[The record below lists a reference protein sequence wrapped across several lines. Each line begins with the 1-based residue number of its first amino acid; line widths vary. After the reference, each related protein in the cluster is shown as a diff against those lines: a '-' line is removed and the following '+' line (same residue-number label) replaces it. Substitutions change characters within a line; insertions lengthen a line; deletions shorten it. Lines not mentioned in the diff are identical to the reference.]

1 MKWKIK
7 YSDQARRDIRDI
19 YEYLAYEQQEPEMA
33 AKQVQKIMK
42 SIRRLDEM
50 PMRYSI
56 YKEEPW
62 KSQGVRYY
70 PEGGQLIFYQ
80 VEREK
85 RTVNIVRV
93 MNERRNVKGEV
104 RRKGEPE
111 YRTGNKNK

>member
-7 YSDQARRDIRDI
+7 YSDQARVDIRDI
-19 YEYLAYEQQEPEMA
+19 YEYLAYEQHEPETA

-50 PMRYSI
+50 PMRYPI
-56 YKEEPW
+56 YREEPW
-62 KSQGVRYY
+62 KSQGIRYY
-70 PEGGQLIFYQ
+70 PEGRRLVFYQ

-93 MNERRNVKGEV
+93 MDERRDKSG
-104 RRKGEPE
+104 R
-111 YRTGNKNK
+111 

>member
-19 YEYLAYEQQEPEMA
+19 YEYMAYEVHEPEMA

-42 SIRRLDEM
+42 NIRRLDEM
-50 PMRYSI
+50 PMRYPI
-56 YKEEPW
+56 YREEPW

-70 PEGGQLIFYQ
+70 PEGKQLVFYQ

-85 RTVNIVRV
+85 RMVNIVRV
-93 MNERRNVKGEV
+93 MNERRDKRG
-104 RRKGEPE
+104 K
-111 YRTGNKNK
+111 

>member
-42 SIRRLDEM
+42 SIRLLDEM
-50 PMRYSI
+50 PMRHSI
-56 YKEEPW
+56 YREEPW

-70 PEGGQLIFYQ
+70 PEGKQLVFYQ
-80 VEREK
+80 VERRK
-85 RTVNIVRV
+85 GTVNIVRV
-93 MNERRNVKGEV
+93 MNERRDKRG
-104 RRKGEPE
+104 K
-111 YRTGNKNK
+111 